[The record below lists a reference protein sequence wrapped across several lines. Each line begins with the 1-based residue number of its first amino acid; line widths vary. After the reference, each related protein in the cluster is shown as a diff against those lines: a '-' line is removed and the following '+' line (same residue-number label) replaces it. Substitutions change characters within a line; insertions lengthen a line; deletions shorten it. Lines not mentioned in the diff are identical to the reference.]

1 MANTKILVVDDEKDI
16 LDSLSSILKRAHYE
30 VFSTTK
36 GKEAVELAKKIIPDA
51 IILDIMMPDMS
62 GDEVATAL
70 SEYPSTAKIPIIFL
84 TAILTK
90 EEELVRGNFGRQ
102 FVIAKPTTVETIL
115 EMVKN
120 ILSVNPAG

>member
-1 MANTKILVVDDEKDI
+1 MANTTILIVDDEQDI
-16 LDSLSSILKRAHYE
+16 LDALSSILKRANYK
-30 VFSTTK
+30 VLSTTK
-36 GKEAVELAKKIIPDA
+36 GREAVDLAKKIIPDV

-90 EEELVRGNFGRQ
+90 EEETVRGNFGRQ
-102 FVIAKPTTVETIL
+102 FVMAKPTTGEKIL

-120 ILSVNPAG
+120 ILSVNPIG